1 MRMLDEIIDG
11 VQNLTYDQQKKIWM
25 DLQSLQEGEKRRYQR
40 RMINTHIDAVVG
52 DRVIQSDIRDISGSG
67 VYIRTTQK
75 LEPGKGAQVV
85 FMIPNHKTP
94 LKLKGKLIRTEP
106 SGIAIKFE
114 GQNPYLNRILDDV
127 IWQTKPV
134 YNLQS

>member
-1 MRMLDEIIDG
+1 MKMSDEIIKM
-11 VQNLTYDQQKKIWM
+11 VHNLTYDQQKKVWM

-40 RMINTHIDAVVG
+40 RMINADIDAVVG
-52 DRVIQSDIRDISGSG
+52 DRIIQSDTRDISASG
-67 VYIRTTQK
+67 VYIRTTQN

-94 LKLKGKLIRTEP
+94 LKLKGKLIRTEA
-106 SGIAIKFE
+106 SGIVIKFKD
-114 GQNPYLNRILDDV
+114 QSPYSNRILDEV

-134 YNLQS
+134 

>member
-1 MRMLDEIIDG
+1 MRILDEI
-11 VQNLTYDQQKKIWM
+11 VNRVHNLTHSQLKDVLKF
-25 DLQSLQEGEKRRYQR
+25 LVSLQGNEKRRHPR
-40 RMINTHIDAVVG
+40 LTINTDIDAVIG
-52 DRVIQSDIRDISGSG
+52 GRLIQSNTRDISASG
-67 VYIRTTQK
+67 VYVRTTQN
-75 LEPGKGAQVV
+75 LEPGKGARVV

-127 IWQTKPV
+127 IWQTKSV
-134 YNLQS
+134 YNLK